1 TETETDAAAADD
13 AVAGF
18 AAGADAASTDAAST
32 DAAAAETAPD
42 AQSTANGAGPDPQT
56 AANGVEPA
64 AAAGPALG
72 LGVYRTD
79 PASPAGDPSRP
90 APDTVP
96 ETAALADG
104 AEEEAEPAMPL
115 QLACPNCGATDL
127 VMDSGSRFCEECG
140 YALAEPVTGEEEP
153 AVAAGPRP
161 CVSCG
166 GTEIDAE
173 GYCVDCGDLQPRRRD
188 RMEVDLRVVAGI
200 SDRGRR
206 HHRNEDSMALRPAV
220 TPDGR
225 TVIVAVVCD
234 GVSTSERPDEA
245 SAAAVSAAA
254 RLLLTAVQAGE
265 GAAEELTAQAVRT
278 ADAAVAALS
287 RDSDHGNPP
296 ACTYVSALVGADT
309 GITVGWLGDSR
320 AYWLAADG
328 GSRQLTRDDAE
339 EGSHAIEAWLGDDSG
354 APEPHVLSF
363 VPSGPG
369 VVLVCS
375 DGLWNYV
382 EAAADLAAL
391 ALPEA
396 LTEPMP
402 AATRLVRTA
411 LDAGGHDNITAVL
424 VPYPVPAPA
433 DQSA

>member
-1 TETETDAAAADD
+1 MT
-13 AVAGF
+13 
-18 AAGADAASTDAAST
+18 
-32 DAAAAETAPD
+32 
-42 AQSTANGAGPDPQT
+42 
-56 AANGVEPA
+56 
-64 AAAGPALG
+64 
-72 LGVYRTD
+72 R
-79 PASPAGDPSRP
+79 
-90 APDTVP
+90 PDTALESSSATEP
-96 ETAALADG
+96 DTAL
-104 AEEEAEPAMPL
+104 EEADPAMPL
-115 QLACPNCGATDL
+115 HLACPNCGATDL
-127 VMDSGSRFCEECG
+127 VTDAGSRFCEECG

-153 AVAAGPRP
+153 AATDAPRA

-173 GYCVDCGDLQPRRRD
+173 GYCTDCGDLQPRRRD

-200 SDRGRR
+200 SDRGLR

-225 TVIVAVVCD
+225 TVVVAVVCD
-234 GVSTSERPDEA
+234 GVSSSERPDEA

-254 RLLLTAVQAGE
+254 RLLLTGVAGGEVGGDVGDE
-265 GAAEELTAQAVRT
+265 GGGGGGGGVGGVPGGRLGAEALTAQAVRT
-278 ADAAVAALS
+278 ADEAVAALS

-296 ACTYVSALVGADT
+296 ACTFVSALVGAE
-309 GITVGWLGDSR
+309 GGVTVGWLGDSR
-320 AYWLAADG
+320 AYWLDADG

-363 VPSGPG
+363 DPPGPG

-382 EAAADLAAL
+382 DAASDLAAL
-391 ALPEA
+391 ALPQA
-396 LTEPMP
+396 ATEPM
-402 AATRLVRTA
+402 AAAARLVRTA

-424 VPYPVPAPA
+424 VPYPVPASAEPA
-433 DQSA
+433 A

>member
-1 TETETDAAAADD
+1 MS
-13 AVAGF
+13 G
-18 AAGADAASTDAAST
+18 S
-32 DAAAAETAPD
+32 ETA
-42 AQSTANGAGPDPQT
+42 
-56 AANGVEPA
+56 V
-64 AAAGPALG
+64 
-72 LGVYRTD
+72 
-79 PASPAGDPSRP
+79 
-90 APDTVP
+90 
-96 ETAALADG
+96 
-104 AEEEAEPAMPL
+104 EAEPAMPL

-127 VMDSGSRFCEECG
+127 VTDAGSRFCEECG

-153 AVAAGPRP
+153 AASAAPRP

-173 GYCVDCGDLQPRRRD
+173 GYCTDCGDLQPRRRD

-200 SDRGRR
+200 SDRGLR

-225 TVIVAVVCD
+225 TVVVAVVCD
-234 GVSTSERPDEA
+234 GVSSSERPDEA

-254 RLLLTAVQAGE
+254 RLLLTGVAGGE
-265 GAAEELTAQAVRT
+265 AGGRLGAEALTAQAVRT
-278 ADAAVAALS
+278 ADEAVAALS

-296 ACTYVSALVGADT
+296 ACTFVSALVGAET
-309 GITVGWLGDSR
+309 GVTVGWLGDSR
-320 AYWLAADG
+320 AYWLDAAG

-363 VPSGPG
+363 DPPGPG

-382 EAAADLAAL
+382 DAAADLAAL
-391 ALPEA
+391 ALPQA
-396 LTEPMP
+396 ATEPM
-402 AATRLVRTA
+402 AAAARLVRTA

-424 VPYPVPAPA
+424 VPYPVPASAEPA
-433 DQSA
+433 A